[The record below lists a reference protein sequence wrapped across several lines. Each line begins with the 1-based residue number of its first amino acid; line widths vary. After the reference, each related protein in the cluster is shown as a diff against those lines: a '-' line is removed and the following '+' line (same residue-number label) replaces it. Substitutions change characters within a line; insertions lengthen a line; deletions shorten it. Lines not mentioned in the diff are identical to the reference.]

1 MFWVFSFTHAQSL
14 NSFRSFD
21 WVLYKAP
28 GAITSFSAGY
38 TFVYIGT
45 SSGGVKR
52 FNLYGNYF
60 DYPLSTAQGLKNNN
74 IEAVHFDK
82 TTGLLWVS
90 TPGYIQYSFSR
101 EDNWFSKTFYDI
113 GLSKFDKVTKIGSSD
128 RYIWLKARASYV
140 KLDHSSGTMIGI
152 YPVPDE
158 IDIIWSSGEYNPDQ
172 RYNEVFT
179 DYTILDGWAFS
190 GDDLINR
197 NGSRTKITSIFSS
210 QYGNIYLGSEN
221 GIVFY
226 GSKTMETFTPIIPDV
241 VNDDVSSLHMDD
253 SYMWVGSQNFLKSKG
268 ISKFNLKTSESLI
281 FNFDETINMQS
292 SPIYSFISLDHE
304 IWAGGESILLYYNE
318 KKDFWKTLEDSRVM
332 SGGIVWDLCIDEH
345 YLWMATSRGISRLDM
360 STHSIDHLGIEKYFS
375 NTQVYAI
382 EKVENDIWIGSKAGL
397 FIYSNDNPKLIN
409 AKDLQKKEDLLDNFY
424 NFTSIKENNNLV
436 YVAGSLGIASYDYG
450 LKEWKLISSS
460 VVYED
465 ELVYSMAINEKF
477 LFLGTRNGLCRI
489 NIKTGQIRDYNYPF
503 IGQVNDLIL
512 DDNILWVGSNNGF
525 IKFKWKIDI

>member
-1 MFWVFSFTHAQSL
+1 MV
-14 NSFRSFD
+14 
-21 WVLYKAP
+21 
-28 GAITSFSAGY
+28 
-38 TFVYIGT
+38 
-45 SSGGVKR
+45 
-52 FNLYGNYF
+52 
-60 DYPLSTAQGLKNNN
+60 
-74 IEAVHFDK
+74 
-82 TTGLLWVS
+82 
-90 TPGYIQYSFSR
+90 
-101 EDNWFSKTFYDI
+101 
-113 GLSKFDKVTKIGSSD
+113 
-128 RYIWLKARASYV
+128 
-140 KLDHSSGTMIGI
+140 GI

-158 IDIIWSSGEYNPDQ
+158 MDIIWSSGEYTPDQ

-190 GDDLINR
+190 GDDLIDR
-197 NGSRTKITSIFSS
+197 NGSRTKITSIFSG

-241 VNDDVSSLHMDD
+241 INDDVLSLHMDGT
-253 SYMWVGSQNFLKSKG
+253 YIWVGSQNFLKSKG

-292 SPIYSFISLDHE
+292 SPIYSIISLGHE
-304 IWAGGESILLYYNE
+304 IWAGGESMLLYYNE

-345 YLWMATSRGISRLDM
+345 YLWMATSRGINRLDM

-397 FIYSNDNPKLIN
+397 FIYSNDDPKLIN

-424 NFTSIKENNNLV
+424 NFTAVKENNNLV
-436 YVAGSLGIASYDYG
+436 YVAGSLGIARYDYR

-460 VVYED
+460 AVYEG
-465 ELVYSMAINEKF
+465 EIVYSMAINEKF
-477 LFLGTRNGLCRI
+477 LFIGTRNGLCRI

-503 IGQVNDLIL
+503 IGQVNALIL

-525 IKFKWKIDI
+525 IKFKWKIDL